1 MIREPAPPNLPNLN
15 GFQKLKKRNP
25 WNAILGTRTNDLIFR
40 MWNSIIVGQSMAAGY
55 ITLRFRIL
63 VSLLFLLI
71 TSASKLAGQTVP
83 PSTKNWATQ
92 YHFAAAQQA
101 QHDKDYATAEREYQA
116 VIALAPDFAEV
127 HMNLG
132 LVYQLEDRS
141 PEAMTE
147 FRRALKIK
155 PALVGANF
163 FLGVDYCKL
172 GEGAKAIPY
181 LKAALQAEPGRPDI
195 RLWLA
200 TAQEIS
206 GQLQAEVITLHR
218 ALELQPKDVDLLY
231 LLGSAYERLGK
242 QQVAHL
248 EKVAPGSARSEQLFA
263 ETYASSNEW
272 PSAAVHFQNALAASP
287 NRAGL
292 HAELGEVLLRAGK
305 VKSAIQEFDEEL
317 RRDPN
322 NLRALVRRGEAML
335 IQDNADAALQ
345 DWEKAV
351 VIDVE
356 QSERILGLREAGFG
370 DSALELLPDSSRG
383 NFQKLAEDLQN
394 RHSPAAHLALAF
406 LAEQNGNVSQAEV
419 ESNLA
424 ASTAKKDAAG
434 RDCTEAE
441 VNLAL
446 QHEEFSKI
454 ASCAGKV
461 LTSRSS
467 VKLRL
472 QVAGALL
479 QAGQSEAALQTL
491 ERLPTQENI
500 SAEVAYWRARCYEKL
515 ATAAYLQLYQ
525 AEPNSYRLH
534 QLMGDLG
541 TAKGDDGKAIEEYRA
556 AIALKPSAP
565 NLHYSLGH
573 VLWKDLKVPEARVE
587 LEAELAVNPRHPGA
601 LNDLGDTYLL
611 EHQPNKALP
620 YLVRA
625 LAADSEN
632 PDIHRDLGS
641 AYSELGDYP
650 KAVDQFKIAVSAD
663 HDGSVHYKLA
673 RVYQALGEK
682 EKATREFALS
692 SALNRESHD
701 KLEKQTER
709 LGQVTKSAQDP

>member
-1 MIREPAPPNLPNLN
+1 VHS
-15 GFQKLKKRNP
+15 
-25 WNAILGTRTNDLIFR
+25 LIVS
-40 MWNSIIVGQSMAAGY
+40 MWNSIISVQSMAMGH
-55 ITLRFRIL
+55 ITLRPQIL
-63 VSLLFLLI
+63 FALLVLLI
-71 TSASKLAGQTVP
+71 TPASKLTGQTVP
-83 PSTKNWATQ
+83 PSTRKSEIQ
-92 YHFAAAQQA
+92 SHFATAQQA
-101 QHDKDYATAEREYQA
+101 QQDKDYGTAEREFQA
-116 VIALAPDFAEV
+116 VLALAPDFAEV

-147 FRRALKIK
+147 FRRALRIK

-181 LKAALQAEPGRPDI
+181 LKAALQAEPGRPDT

-206 GQLQAEVITLHR
+206 GQLQAEVVTLHR

-242 QQVAHL
+242 QEVAHL
-248 EKVAPGSARSEQLFA
+248 EKVAPGSARSEQLSA

-272 PSAAVHFQNALAASP
+272 PSAVVHFQKALAASP
-287 NRAGL
+287 NPAGL
-292 HAELGEVLLRAGK
+292 HAELGQVLLRAGK
-305 VKSAIQEFDEEL
+305 VNKAIQEFNEEL
-317 RRDPN
+317 RRDPD
-322 NLRALVRRGEAML
+322 NLRALVRRGEARL
-335 IQDNADAALQ
+335 IQDDVDAALE

-351 VIDVE
+351 VIDLE
-356 QSERILGLREAGFG
+356 QSEKILGLREAGFG
-370 DSALELLPDSSRG
+370 DSALEQLPDSAREKI
-383 NFQKLAEDLQN
+383 QELTEDLQN
-394 RHSPAAHLALAF
+394 RNSPAAHLALAF

-424 ASTAKKDAAG
+424 ASTAKKEDVAAI
-434 RDCTEAE
+434 DCTEAD
-441 VNLAL
+441 VDRAL

-454 ASCAGKV
+454 APCARKV
-461 LTSRSS
+461 LTSQSS
-467 VKLRL
+467 AELRFS
-472 QVAGALL
+472 VSGALL
-479 QAGQSEAALQTL
+479 EAGQSEAALKTL
-491 ERLPTQENI
+491 EGSPAAESA
-500 SAEVAYWRARCYEKL
+500 SAEAAYWRARCYEKL
-515 ATAAYLQLYQ
+515 ATVAYLQLYH

-541 TAKGDDGKAIEEYRA
+541 ATKGDDGKAIEEYRA
-556 AIALKPSAP
+556 AIALKPSVP

-587 LEAELAVNPRHPGA
+587 LEAELALNPRHPGA
-601 LNDLGDTYLL
+601 LHDLGDTYLI
-611 EHQPNKALP
+611 EHQPSKALP
-620 YLVRA
+620 FLVSA

-632 PDIHRDLGS
+632 PDIHRDLGT
-641 AYSELGDYP
+641 AYSELGDYL
-650 KAVDQFKIAVSAD
+650 KAEDHFKIALSND

-682 EKATREFALS
+682 DKAMREFALS
-692 SALNRESHD
+692 TTLNRESHD